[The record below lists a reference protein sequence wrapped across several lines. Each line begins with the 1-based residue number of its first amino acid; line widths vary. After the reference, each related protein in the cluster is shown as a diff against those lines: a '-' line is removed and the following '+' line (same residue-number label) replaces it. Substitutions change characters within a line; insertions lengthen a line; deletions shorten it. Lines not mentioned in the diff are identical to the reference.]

1 MKKVKFRGKLTIM
14 EYTEQLSQKYDTSQY
29 TPVPVEGFDFP
40 VVAALLEL
48 SSFSMRAVQWHWHEE
63 IEFIIVQR
71 GLTKIQL
78 PDRSIILA
86 PGDGIFL
93 NSNVLHS
100 IYSFGEEDS
109 AVFTFKFH
117 TAYLFGFGETA
128 LFLKYVAP
136 VLSSSTMQFLL
147 IKKGY
152 PVMEDMLDTINT
164 CIQLFAEK
172 SFGYELKIKS
182 RICHLWE
189 HILSFSID
197 TTRTVS
203 PPAPHA
209 TLDNHRIKAAIIY
222 IQEKY
227 MEPIT
232 LEDIANSI
240 HLSKSECCRCFQR
253 SLGITAFDY
262 LIKYRIFES
271 TCKIIRGEEVANS
284 ISALAASVGFN
295 NASYYNKIFKK
306 YLGCTPTEYKKNL
319 QSNHQ
324 KKMEDIS

>member
-1 MKKVKFRGKLTIM
+1 M

-93 NSNVLHS
+93 NSNLLHS
-100 IYSFGEEDS
+100 IYSMGKEDS

-117 TAYLFGFGETA
+117 AAYLFGFGETS

-136 VLSSSTMQFLL
+136 ILSSPTMQFLV

-152 PVMEDMLDTINT
+152 PIMEDMLNIIND
-164 CIQLFAEK
+164 CINLFAEK
-172 SFGYELKIKS
+172 AFGYELKIKIH
-182 RICHLWE
+182 ICHLWE
-189 HILSFSID
+189 HILSFSLD
-197 TTRTVS
+197 KTRIVS

-232 LEDIANSI
+232 LEDIASSI

-319 QSNHQ
+319 QNNSP